1 MLVAP
6 NIVEFEPKG
15 RGESGERV
23 GAVRPGPEPFAGLHP
38 SN

>member
-15 RGESGERV
+15 RGKSRGQNR
-23 GAVRPGPEPFAGLHP
+23 GDQTWA
-38 SN
+38 